1 LIGRS
6 PFRLSHVLAVS
17 VLSAGFA
24 FAGFFTHPSVALASS
39 SNPQAS
45 ILHHA
50 VTFDSNG
57 TATEHATDATTVGA
71 FLRERNIVA
80 GPHDYLSPS
89 AETPLSDGITIV
101 YRVAVTVTIATAHDR
116 INVLSSA
123 PDVGALLEE
132 QNVRLGSQ
140 DQVRP
145 SLSDAVP
152 ANGTVRI
159 ARVVTWERD
168 EHRAISPQTIHR
180 VDFAL
185 TPGTTRVIA
194 AGTTGQRDVMVRF
207 TQADDGQI
215 QKTVVTSRVTLKS
228 RPRIVAE
235 GVDEYDAFAR
245 FEARGLE
252 KTSYLARSAMQMVA
266 TAYTAS
272 CSGCSGITASGRP
285 AGHGIVAV
293 DPSVIP
299 LGTRLYIPGY
309 GFAVAGDTGGAIR
322 GSRIDLG
329 FNSLRDALL
338 FGRRAVTV
346 YRLK

>member
-24 FAGFFTHPSVALASS
+24 FAGFFTHPSAALASS
-39 SNPQAS
+39 AKTQAATM
-45 ILHHA
+45 HHA

-71 FLRERNIVA
+71 FLRERNIVT
-80 GPHDYLSPS
+80 GPHDYLSPP
-89 AETPLSDGITIV
+89 ADTPLSDGITIV
-101 YRVAVTVTIATAHDR
+101 YRAAVPVTIATAHDS
-116 INVLSSA
+116 VSVSSSA

-140 DQVRP
+140 DQVQP

-152 ANGTVRI
+152 ANGIVRI
-159 ARVVTWERD
+159 SRVVTWEKN

-180 VDFAL
+180 IDFAL
-185 TPGTTRVIA
+185 SPGTSKVIA
-194 AGTTGQRDVMVRF
+194 TGSTGQRDVMVRF
-207 TQADDGQI
+207 TQRDDGRI
-215 QKTVVTSRVTLKS
+215 QKTILASHVTVKS
-228 RPRIVAE
+228 HPRIVAE

-245 FEARGLE
+245 FEARGIE
-252 KTSYLARSAMQMVA
+252 KASYIAQSAMQMVA

-285 AGHGIVAV
+285 AGHGIIAV

-338 FGRRAVTV
+338 FGRRVVTV

>member
-24 FAGFFTHPSVALASS
+24 CAGFFTHPSAALASS
-39 SNPQAS
+39 PKAQPA
-45 ILHHA
+45 IVHRA
-50 VTFDSNG
+50 VTFESNG
-57 TATEHATDATTVGA
+57 TITEHATDATTVGA

-80 GPHDYLSPS
+80 GPHDYLTPS
-89 AETPLSDGITIV
+89 ADTPLSDGMTIV
-101 YRVAVTVTIATAHDR
+101 YRAAVPVTIATAHDS
-116 INVLSSA
+116 IGVVSSA
-123 PDVGALLEE
+123 EDVGALLEE
-132 QNVRLGSQ
+132 QHVRLGAQ
-140 DQVRP
+140 DQVQP
-145 SLSDAVP
+145 SLADPVP

-159 ARVVTWERD
+159 SRVVTWERN
-168 EHRAISPQTIHR
+168 EHRTISPQTIHR
-180 VDFAL
+180 IDFAL
-185 TPGTTRVIA
+185 TPGTTKVISP
-194 AGTTGQRDVMVRF
+194 GSNGQRDVMVRF
-207 TQADDGQI
+207 TQRDDGRV
-215 QKTVVTSRVTLKS
+215 QKTVVASRVTVKA

-245 FEARGLE
+245 FEARGIE
-252 KTSYLARSAMQMVA
+252 KTSYIAQSAMRMVA

-272 CSGCSGITASGRP
+272 CAGCSGITASGRP

-322 GSRIDLG
+322 GARIDLG